1 MLMFMLPNGTED
13 GIASISRPHRTVLAG
28 IGFTRNH
35 VRAHPASTRQI
46 EADAAGPARTVS
58 DVAAIQPIAR
68 STLAE

>member
-1 MLMFMLPNGTED
+1 MLIFLLRNGIED
-13 GIASISRPHRTVLAG
+13 GIASISRPYRTVFAG
-28 IGFTRNH
+28 TGLTRNH
-35 VRAHPASTRQI
+35 VRTHPASTRQI